1 MKRSASEYWGGRHGF
16 LGGMELVEALED
28 GVEGVDGDGLSL
40 CALTV

>member
-1 MKRSASEYWGGRHGF
+1 MVGGAQQGKGEEERFGV
-16 LGGMELVEALED
+16 LVEALEE